1 MFDLCSFAS
10 ILSECYDISTTILT
24 TPKVPTTMLGSI
36 PQLNT
41 KPFLVSG
48 AANVIG
54 TGDPPPVIRS
64 TLLLVCIALMAFD
77 VIEMYRWPQ
86 HTATTVSLRSSS

>member
-1 MFDLCSFAS
+1 
-10 ILSECYDISTTILT
+10 
-24 TPKVPTTMLGSI
+24 MLGSI

-48 AANVIG
+48 AANVTG

-77 VIEMYRWPQ
+77 VIELSP
-86 HTATTVSLRSSS
+86 SS